1 MSAQPV
7 IVTTTIL
14 KPRNEVYAF
23 WRDWNN
29 LPRFSPY
36 LKTVQETGP
45 GRTHW
50 VAKGPTGDVEWDAE
64 TTVDE
69 RDATI
74 GWRSLPGADVANAGR
89 VDFSDAPG
97 DRGTEV
103 KISLSY
109 DAPGGKI
116 GAFAAKISGLEPEQE
131 VAETLRRVKAI
142 LECGEVP
149 VVEGQPSNQMRGS
162 SKPGDP
168 APLRGVR

>member
-1 MSAQPV
+1 MSARPV
-7 IVTTTIL
+7 IVATTIL
-14 KPRNEVYAF
+14 KPRSEVYAF
-23 WRDWNN
+23 WRDWSN

-36 LKTVQETGP
+36 LKTVQETSA

-50 VAKGPTGDVEWDAE
+50 VAKGPTGDVAWDAE

-69 RDATI
+69 RDRTI
-74 GWRSLPGADVANAGR
+74 AWRSLEGAQVANAGQ
-89 VDFSDAPG
+89 VEFSDAPG

-103 KISLSY
+103 KVSLSY

-116 GAFAAKISGLEPEQE
+116 GAFAAKLSGLEPEQE

-162 SKPGDP
+162 SQPGD
-168 APLRGVR
+168 AAQVRGVR